1 MVKEK
6 VTLNNETGLHARPAS
21 ELAKIA
27 MKYNCEINLIV
38 NDKKINAKSPL
49 SIMSAGIK
57 ENTEIEITCDGE
69 NENQALKE
77 ITEEDRKSTRLNS
90 SHPLSSR
97 MPSSA

>member
-38 NDKKINAKSPL
+38 NDKNQCKISPF
-49 SIMSAGIK
+49 
-57 ENTEIEITCDGE
+57 N
-69 NENQALKE
+69 NV
-77 ITEEDRKSTRLNS
+77 
-90 SHPLSSR
+90 SR
-97 MPSSA
+97 NKREYRNRNNL

>member
-21 ELAKIA
+21 IIAKIA

-38 NDKKINAKSPL
+38 DDKKIKAKSPL
-49 SIMSAGIK
+49 AIMSAGIK

-69 NENQALKE
+69 DENQALKE
-77 ITEEDRKSTRLNS
+77 ITEAFENNFGE
-90 SHPLSSR
+90 
-97 MPSSA
+97 

>member
-1 MVKEK
+1 MGKLGERKEKKSMVKEK

-21 ELAKIA
+21 ELAKMA

-38 NDKKINAKSPL
+38 NDKKINVKSPL

-57 ENTEIEITCDGE
+57 ENTEIEIICDGE

-77 ITEEDRKSTRLNS
+77 ITEAFENNFGE
-90 SHPLSSR
+90 
-97 MPSSA
+97 

>member
-69 NENQALKE
+69 NEKINNEVKSL
-77 ITEEDRKSTRLNS
+77 RKLLN
-90 SHPLSSR
+90 LDTK
-97 MPSSA
+97 

>member
-27 MKYNCEINLIV
+27 MKYNCEINL
-38 NDKKINAKSPL
+38 INAKSPL

-77 ITEEDRKSTRLNS
+77 ITEAFENNFGE
-90 SHPLSSR
+90 
-97 MPSSA
+97 

>member
-27 MKYNCEINLIV
+27 MKYNCEINLI
-38 NDKKINAKSPL
+38 
-49 SIMSAGIK
+49 K

-77 ITEEDRKSTRLNS
+77 ITEAFENNFGE
-90 SHPLSSR
+90 
-97 MPSSA
+97 

>member
-57 ENTEIEITCDGE
+57 ENTEIEI
-69 NENQALKE
+69 ENQALKE
-77 ITEEDRKSTRLNS
+77 ITEAFENNFGE
-90 SHPLSSR
+90 
-97 MPSSA
+97 

>member
-21 ELAKIA
+21 ELAKMA

-57 ENTEIEITCDGE
+57 ENTEIEITCGGE
-69 NENQALKE
+69 NENKALKE
-77 ITEEDRKSTRLNS
+77 ITEAFENNFGE
-90 SHPLSSR
+90 
-97 MPSSA
+97 

>member
-49 SIMSAGIK
+49 SIMSEGIK

-77 ITEEDRKSTRLNS
+77 ITEAFENNFGE
-90 SHPLSSR
+90 
-97 MPSSA
+97 

>member
-6 VTLNNETGLHARPAS
+6 VTLNNETGIHARPAS

-38 NDKKINAKSPL
+38 NDKKINAKSTL

-77 ITEEDRKSTRLNS
+77 ITEAFENNFGE
-90 SHPLSSR
+90 
-97 MPSSA
+97 